1 MSWFVDAF
9 HRPYIL
15 LALILVP
22 LLGWRLLFPRAM
34 QSVAFSTTSF
44 FRELRPT
51 WRQRLTW
58 VPPCLY
64 LASLSLLIVALAGPR
79 EGRELTVSDTEGIAI
94 ELLVDRSS
102 SMQAMDFKIGGT
114 DVDRL
119 TAIKDVAGRFV
130 LGDGKDLAGRSSDL
144 VGLITFAGK
153 ADGVTPPTLDH
164 PFMISQLLDTQ
175 IVSRRSEDG
184 TAIGDAIGLAVEKL
198 AALGKKQDKS
208 IESRIAILL
217 TDGENTAG
225 ELDPMQAADLAKT
238 LEIKVYTI
246 GVGTRGR
253 AKFPVRDLLGRQA
266 YRMTDV
272 NIDEELLQKIAE
284 TTGGKYFRATSTT
297 SLTDI
302 YSEIDRLEKS
312 KVEERRYTDYRELA
326 VQPIRI
332 GSLAIPSLT
341 WWALMGLGLQL
352 VLRHTV
358 FRRIDA

>member
-1 MSWFVDAF
+1 MSWLVDAF

-15 LALILVP
+15 LLLLLVP
-22 LLGWRLLFPRAM
+22 VLGWRLIFSG
-34 QSVAFSTTSF
+34 SVESVSFSSTSF

-51 WRQRLTW
+51 LRQRLNW
-58 VPPCLY
+58 IPPCLY
-64 LASLSLLIVALAGPR
+64 LASLCLLIVALAGPR
-79 EGRELTVSDTEGIAI
+79 EGREQTITDTEGIAI

-130 LGDGKDLAGRSSDL
+130 LGDGKELTGRRSDL
-144 VGLITFAGK
+144 VGLIAFAGK

-164 PFMISQLLDTQ
+164 SFMISQLLDTQ

-198 AALGKKQDKS
+198 AALGKSQDKS
-208 IESRIAILL
+208 VKSRIAILL

-225 ELDPMQAADLAKT
+225 DLDPMQAADLAKT
-238 LEIKVYTI
+238 MEIKVYTI

-253 AKFPVRDLLGRQA
+253 AKFPVRDMLGRQA

-272 NIDEELLQKIAE
+272 NIDEESLQKIAE

-297 SLTDI
+297 SLGEI
-302 YSEIDRLEKS
+302 YAEIDRLEKS
-312 KVEERRYTDYRELA
+312 KVEERRFTDYRELA
-326 VQPIRI
+326 VQPVRI
-332 GSLAIPSLT
+332 GSLTLPSLT
-341 WWALMGLGLQL
+341 WWALIGLGTQL
-352 VLRHTV
+352 VLRHTI
-358 FRRIDA
+358 FRRLDA